1 MKYLIAGLGNAGDD
15 YTGTRHN
22 IGFDVV
28 DALVSEATLFTL
40 DRHAYLSTI
49 KFKGRTLFLIK
60 PTTYMNLSGKAVK
73 YWLDKEKIP
82 LENMLIITDDLA
94 LPFGKIRIKKNGS
107 DGGHN
112 GLKSIIET
120 LGTAEF
126 IRMRFGIGSNFAKGY
141 QSDYVL
147 GKWSAEEKK
156 LLPEKIQVAAEAVKS
171 FATAGIERTMN
182 AYN

>member
-28 DALVSEATLFTL
+28 DLLASKVPFTL
-40 DRHAYLSTI
+40 DRHAFVSSL
-49 KFKGRTLFLIK
+49 KFKGRTLCVIK

-82 LENMLIITDDLA
+82 LENLLVITDDLA

-126 IRMRFGIGSNFAKGY
+126 PRMRFGIGNNFVKGY

-147 GKWSAEEKK
+147 GKWSPDEKK
-156 LLPEKIQVAAEAVKS
+156 LLPENIQKAAEAVKS
-171 FATAGIERTMN
+171 FVTVGIERTMN
-182 AYN
+182 TYN

>member
-1 MKYLIAGLGNAGDD
+1 VKYLIAGLGNAGDD
-15 YTGTRHN
+15 YTGSRHN
-22 IGFDVV
+22 IGFDVA
-28 DALVSEATLFTL
+28 DMLAGEIPFTL
-40 DRHAYLSTI
+40 DRHAFVASV
-49 KFKGRTLFLIK
+49 KFKGRMLCIIK

-82 LENMLIITDDLA
+82 LENLMVIADDLA

-112 GLKSIIET
+112 GLKSIFET

-126 IRMRFGIGSNFAKGY
+126 IRMRFGIGSNFPKGY

-147 GKWSAEEKK
+147 GKWNTEEKK

-171 FATAGIERTMN
+171 FVTAGIERTMN
-182 AYN
+182 TYN